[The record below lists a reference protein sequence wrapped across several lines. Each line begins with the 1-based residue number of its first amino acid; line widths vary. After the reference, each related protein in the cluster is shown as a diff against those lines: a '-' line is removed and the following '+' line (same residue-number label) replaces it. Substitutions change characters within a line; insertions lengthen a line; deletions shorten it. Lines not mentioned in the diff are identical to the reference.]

1 MGDDNQ
7 VLVRLKAIANTKQLD
22 TFIAKMKAV
31 QALERRFS
39 SNDMLG
45 SLSKGA
51 SKWKKS
57 FDFVDKAIRGFGM
70 ALTKFLGMAIKG
82 VILEM
87 AAMGAAMLATH
98 ALFIAGK
105 FLMKAYSGAMQVVA
119 GGAAAAAIAIGTFAA
134 AMREQQAAM
143 YAYRGKGM
151 SGMGAGINQVQV
163 SMRALHN
170 DAALAGIGV
179 ENLNK
184 AFAVMSKTMGSA
196 QIVQGKKSLKALM
209 DFGSAGQD
217 PAKGVESAAA
227 VVAALSD
234 QKKTIGDVM
243 AAAKKM
249 GPEMEKAMKGTKIK
263 SKAQF
268 KELLFSGELAEKGGV
283 TGQFDTVN
291 NTLIGQLK
299 TYMGMVKSEFADFGM
314 QFLEP
319 AKVAFE
325 KIMDVI
331 KRDIA
336 RISAAIQ
343 GTFGSSGMFDGFAS
357 MVDKFSNWMVKTIR
371 EYLPKAQGMFD
382 RMGDWLNRFKIMWN
396 NMLDYLRPLIDGAK
410 VLEKAF
416 GRIWQAIKNG
426 AKNLGLFGDL
436 LQENENTVMEF
447 GDRMA
452 GFIDSFST
460 LFTNLKKQ
468 FFTLLPFINDVLAGV
483 KMIFDVMTKMLT
495 TGSGGGFMK
504 ALAPLLLFKIVGS
517 KMAGAGG
524 RLSPVSSGLQNM
536 NVTAQNVNLNTPGG
550 IPRSLSSGGPTGS
563 SAAMSSG
570 GPRGSIGPSGYAAMS
585 TMPGALPYFTKG
597 NALSGLTAGT
607 RSQSIEGNER
617 MGSVYRR
624 TAKTSG
630 MYSHDFYAPG
640 QYAQSSQGLMSPIS
654 MQNVTLRQAMRA
666 GADLKGGYTKGAE
679 HAAGANTRDYMRQQM
694 LATPVGSTAFG
705 RATGGGISP
714 WGVPE
719 SPTPLTNYHNL
730 SARQLE
736 KVGRAR
742 GFTGGSIAQGLYNQD
757 RDRATMAG
765 VASGS
770 MPASMAMVPSMSA
783 ATRAEFLNPAY
794 VPGGTAPQYINQG
807 LPAAEQKARQKLTR
821 QTIRQDRVADLKM
834 SGRRGAGGL
843 QGLMGFMNQGRFD
856 MSLSGGMVP
865 ELNPDGTPVYEKTKS
880 GKIKMKG
887 GQPVP
892 VMRQQQG
899 ARVDMAGLRKTA
911 KQNNQTRALQ
921 TGRGPMRTK
930 IANMRDQARLN
941 RTQTTFGAGM
951 SRFAGSA
958 GGRMGSSM
966 GLSMLSQYAPE
977 EMQGAMALGGTLS
990 MIDPRLGMAVAG
1002 IGGALKAQ
1010 SVGSGMMAG
1019 AMGGAQ
1025 IGGMF
1030 GAHGAVIGAAIGAL
1044 AGGIMGFVNKGK
1056 NQLKKAKETAQAS
1069 LAGMF
1074 TDIATTASKQF
1085 KRNNEI
1091 LEGGGTL
1098 QGNEGAF
1105 QNMGKKYVGRRKDF
1119 SADLKA
1125 VSAGKTPAEAMEWIK
1140 NNASKYGMKITKE
1153 QQGDMSKSPVASLAE
1168 FTNGRSEFE
1177 STLLGMDDV
1186 NNKRLEQLGKATG
1199 KSVPALE
1206 KLAKELGVNLYDA
1219 TLDYT
1224 ELAKQMGTAL
1234 IKTSG
1239 ELKNAMI
1246 DIVIGAGNIF
1256 KKKREGREAQLAL
1269 DQSGAALS
1277 AELDGSDM
1285 TADDK
1290 KFAVEGFMENYGTQA
1305 LAMYGGDPA
1314 KAYQSMQKGFGTRGE
1329 GLFGKG
1335 QQFEGQED
1343 FIMPAANELQAEMK
1357 KGLVDMYAEQLKGM
1371 AGDAS
1376 MQMDSDALTKQL
1388 TDLANNPAEFDKFIN
1403 IMGRDGFS
1411 MKDTGGKARSVE
1423 DVTKGLSTLGLT
1435 GTGLS
1440 AIPAEDLN
1448 KYVTSAET
1456 FDKSSK
1462 EFKEAV
1468 SLYKDTTASYFS
1480 TGPGADGAPAWW
1492 SKGLA
1497 FDAKTGKLMPDGGDT
1512 STPRGGAIGDTT
1524 ASRLSRTMGRHSE
1537 MDGQLKGTRKITSSY
1552 RDYNLGSPSSDH
1564 VTGRAYDL
1572 TGQNLGAYKKL
1583 VHANG
1588 GFSEF
1593 HGNNANRH
1601 LHVVPGPGGRTG
1613 DSSSAQG
1620 ELGASTMSM
1629 SGSNSNYYNIYV
1641 NTNDPEAAAREVM
1654 RKLKDLDTAARER
1667 G

>member
-1 MGDDNQ
+1 MGDDNN

-22 TFIAKMKAV
+22 TFIAKMKTV

-39 SNDMLG
+39 SNQMLG
-45 SLSKGA
+45 SLAGGV

-70 ALTKFLGMAIKG
+70 ALTKFLGLAIKG

-134 AMREQQAAM
+134 ALREQQAAM

-426 AKNLGLFGDL
+426 AKNLTVFRDL
-436 LQENENTVMEF
+436 LVQNESTVMEF
-447 GDRMA
+447 GDRMG

-468 FFTLLPFINDVLAGV
+468 FFAILPFINDVLAGV
-483 KMIFDVMTKMLT
+483 KMIFDVMSKMLN
-495 TGSGGGFMK
+495 TGAGGGFMK

-524 RLSPVSSGLQNM
+524 RLSPVSSGVNTM
-536 NVTAQNVNLNTPGG
+536 NVQAQNVNLNTPGG
-550 IPRSLSSGGPTGS
+550 VPRSLSSGGGPPGS
-563 SAAMSSG
+563 MSSG
-570 GPRGSIGPSGYAAMS
+570 GATPAPYMSPYMRSLPPAMG
-585 TMPGALPYFTKG
+585 PGAVPYFTKG
-597 NALSGLTAGT
+597 NAPSGLTAGT
-607 RSQSIEGNER
+607 QSQSIEGNER
-617 MGSVYRR
+617 IGSIFRR

-630 MYSHDFYAPG
+630 MYSHDFYNPG
-640 QYAQSSQGLMSPIS
+640 MFAQNNQNLMTPIN

-679 HAAGANTRDYMRQQM
+679 HAAGANTRAYMRSDM
-694 LATPVGSTAFG
+694 LATPASGTAFG
-705 RATGGGISP
+705 KMAPGVGGSMP
-714 WGVPE
+714 QAM
-719 SPTPLTNYHNL
+719 TNYHGMDEKNL
-730 SARQLE
+730 ARVASARGISGPDL
-736 KVGRAR
+736 A
-742 GFTGGSIAQGLYNQD
+742 GSLAKQDQD
-757 RDRATMAG
+757 RRIMSGIAAG
-765 VASGS
+765 DSSMRSFLPFVSGT
-770 MPASMAMVPSMSA
+770 V
-783 ATRAEFLNPAY
+783 RAEFDDGA
-794 VPGGTAPQYINQG
+794 GGIVDKG
-807 LPAAEQKARQKLTR
+807 LPAEEIKRRQALSGKTAKE
-821 QTIRQDRVADLKM
+821 DRRADRAMK
-834 SGRRGAGGL
+834 GRRLMGGYQGA
-843 QGLMGFMNQGRFD
+843 MGFMNQGRFD
-856 MSLSGGMVP
+856 MSASGGDVP
-865 ELNPDGTPVYEKTKS
+865 VLDRSGQPVMNDDGTP
-880 GKIKMKG
+880 M
-887 GQPVP
+887 
-892 VMRQQQG
+892 MRQQQG
-899 ARVDMAGLRKTA
+899 ARVPIQKLREEA
-911 KQNNQTRALQ
+911 RQNNATRAKE

-930 IANMRDQARLN
+930 IANMRDQARIN
-941 RTQTTFGAGM
+941 RTQTTFGSGM

-966 GLSMLSQYAPE
+966 GLSMLSQHAPE
-977 EMQGAMALGGTLS
+977 EMRGAMALGGTLS

-1030 GAHGAVIGAAIGAL
+1030 GAQGAVIGAAIGAL

-1074 TDIATTASKQF
+1074 TDIANTASKQF

-1091 LEGGGTL
+1091 LESGGTL
-1098 QGNEGAF
+1098 QGREGAF
-1105 QNMGKKYVGRRKDF
+1105 QNMGKKYVDRRKSF

-1125 VSAGKTPAEAMEWIK
+1125 VAAGKTPEESMKWIAD
-1140 NNASKYGMKITKE
+1140 NASKYGMKISKE
-1153 QQGDMSKSPVASLAE
+1153 QLDTMNVSETTRSAGLAE

-1177 STLLGMDDV
+1177 STLTGMDDV

-1224 ELAKQMGTAL
+1224 ELAKKMGTAM

-1239 ELKNAMI
+1239 ELKNAMV

-1256 KKKREGREAQLAL
+1256 KKRREGREAQLAI

-1277 AELDGSDM
+1277 AQLDGSDM

-1314 KAYQSMQKGFGTRGE
+1314 KAYQSMQKGFGTAGE

-1335 QQFEGQED
+1335 QQFEGQEE
-1343 FIMPAANELQAEMK
+1343 FIMPAANELKAEMK
-1357 KGLVDMYAEQLKGM
+1357 KGAVDIYAEQLKGM
-1371 AGDAS
+1371 AGDAGL
-1376 MQMDSDALTKQL
+1376 QMDSATLTKQL
-1388 TDLANNPAEFDKFIN
+1388 AGMDDASFDKFMN
-1403 IMGRDGFS
+1403 IMNRDGFS
-1411 MKDTGGKARSVE
+1411 MKGADGTARSAG
-1423 DVTKGLSTLGLT
+1423 DVTKTLETMGLKGVGLST
-1435 GTGLS
+1435 
-1440 AIPAEDLN
+1440 IPEEDLN

-1456 FDKSSK
+1456 FDKSSQ
-1462 EFKEAV
+1462 EFKDAV
-1468 SLYKDTTASYFS
+1468 NLYKDTTKSFFGS
-1480 TGPGADGAPAWW
+1480 GSSGAPEWW
-1492 SKGLA
+1492 TKGLY
-1497 FDAKTGKLMPDGGDT
+1497 FDGEKLIPSPDT

-1524 ASRLSRTMGRHSE
+1524 ASRLSRTMSRHSE

>member
-1 MGDDNQ
+1 MGDDNN

-22 TFIAKMKAV
+22 TFIAKMKTV

-39 SNDMLG
+39 SNQMLG
-45 SLSKGA
+45 SLAGGV

-495 TGSGGGFMK
+495 TGAGGGFMK

-524 RLSPVSSGLQNM
+524 RLSPVSSGVNTM
-536 NVTAQNVNLNTPGG
+536 NVQAQNVNLNTPGG
-550 IPRSLSSGGPTGS
+550 VPRSLSSGGGPPGS
-563 SAAMSSG
+563 MSSG
-570 GPRGSIGPSGYAAMS
+570 GPTPAPYMSPYMRSLPPAMG
-585 TMPGALPYFTKG
+585 PGAVPYFTKG
-597 NALSGLTAGT
+597 NAPSGLTAGT
-607 RSQSIEGNER
+607 QSQSIEGNER
-617 MGSVYRR
+617 MGSIFRR

-630 MYSHDFYAPG
+630 MYSHDFYNPG
-640 QYAQSSQGLMSPIS
+640 MFAQNNQNLMTPIN

-679 HAAGANTRDYMRQQM
+679 HAAGANTRAYMRSDM
-694 LATPVGSTAFG
+694 LATPASGTAFG
-705 RATGGGISP
+705 KMAPGVGGSMP
-714 WGVPE
+714 QAM
-719 SPTPLTNYHNL
+719 TNYHGMDEKNL
-730 SARQLE
+730 AR
-736 KVGRAR
+736 VAAAR
-742 GFTGGSIAQGLYNQD
+742 GISGPDLAGSLAKQDQD
-757 RDRATMAG
+757 RHIMSRIAAG
-765 VASGS
+765 DSS
-770 MPASMAMVPSMSA
+770 MKTNFLKFVSPTV
-783 ATRAEFLNPAY
+783 RAEFDD
-794 VPGGTAPQYINQG
+794 GTGRIVDKG
-807 LPAAEQKARQKLTR
+807 LPAEEIKRRQALSGKTAKE
-821 QTIRQDRVADLKM
+821 DRRADRAMK
-834 SGRRGAGGL
+834 GRRLMGGYQGA
-843 QGLMGFMNQGRFD
+843 MGFMNQGRFD
-856 MSLSGGMVP
+856 MSLSGGDVP
-865 ELNPDGTPVYEKTKS
+865 VLDRSGQPVMNDDGTP
-880 GKIKMKG
+880 M
-887 GQPVP
+887 
-892 VMRQQQG
+892 MRQQQG
-899 ARVDMAGLRKTA
+899 ARVPIQQLREEA
-911 KQNNQTRALQ
+911 RQNNATRAKE

-930 IANMRDQARLN
+930 IANMRDQARIN
-941 RTQTTFGAGM
+941 RTQTTFGSGM

-966 GLSMLSQYAPE
+966 GLSMLSQHAPE
-977 EMQGAMALGGTLS
+977 EMRGAMALGGTLS

-1030 GAHGAVIGAAIGAL
+1030 GAQGAVIGAAIGAL

-1074 TDIATTASKQF
+1074 TDIANTASKQF

-1091 LEGGGTL
+1091 LESGGTL
-1098 QGNEGAF
+1098 QGREGAF
-1105 QNMGKKYVGRRKDF
+1105 QNMGKKYVDRRKSF

-1125 VSAGKTPAEAMEWIK
+1125 VSAGKTPEESMKWIAD
-1140 NNASKYGMKITKE
+1140 NASKYGMKISKE
-1153 QQGDMSKSPVASLAE
+1153 QQATMGHSPNASLAE

-1177 STLLGMDDV
+1177 STLTGMDDV

-1199 KSVPALE
+1199 KSIPALE
-1206 KLAKELGVNLYDA
+1206 KLAQELGVNLYDA

-1224 ELAKQMGTAL
+1224 ELAKKMGTAM

-1239 ELKNAMI
+1239 ELKNAMV

-1256 KKKREGREAQLAL
+1256 KKRREGREAQLAL

-1314 KAYQSMQKGFGTRGE
+1314 KAYQSMQKGFGTAGE

-1335 QQFEGQED
+1335 QQFEGQEE
-1343 FIMPAANELQAEMK
+1343 FIMPAANELKAEMK
-1357 KGLVDMYAEQLKGM
+1357 KGAVDIYAEQLKGM
-1371 AGDAS
+1371 AGDAGL
-1376 MQMDSDALTKQL
+1376 QMDSATLTKQL
-1388 TDLANNPAEFDKFIN
+1388 AGMDDASFDKFMN
-1403 IMGRDGFS
+1403 IMNRDGFS
-1411 MKDTGGKARSVE
+1411 MKGADGTARSAG
-1423 DVTKGLSTLGLT
+1423 DVTKTLETMGLKGVGLST
-1435 GTGLS
+1435 
-1440 AIPAEDLN
+1440 IPEEDLN
-1448 KYVTSAET
+1448 KYVTSADT
-1456 FDKSSK
+1456 FDKSSQ
-1462 EFKEAV
+1462 EFKDAV
-1468 SLYKDTTASYFS
+1468 NLYKDTTKSFFGS
-1480 TGPGADGAPAWW
+1480 GSSGAPEWW
-1492 SKGLA
+1492 TKGLY
-1497 FDAKTGKLMPDGGDT
+1497 FDGEKLIPSPDT

-1524 ASRLSRTMGRHSE
+1524 ASRLSRTMSRHSE

>member
-382 RMGDWLNRFKIMWN
+382 RMGDWLRRFRIMWN

-679 HAAGANTRDYMRQQM
+679 HAAGANTRAYMRSDM
-694 LATPVGSTAFG
+694 LATPASGTAFG
-705 RATGGGISP
+705 KMAPGVGGSMP
-714 WGVPE
+714 QAM
-719 SPTPLTNYHNL
+719 TNYHGMDEKNL
-730 SARQLE
+730 ARVASARGISGPDL
-736 KVGRAR
+736 A
-742 GFTGGSIAQGLYNQD
+742 GSLAKQDQD
-757 RDRATMAG
+757 RRVMSGIAAG
-765 VASGS
+765 DSSMRSFLPFVSGT
-770 MPASMAMVPSMSA
+770 V
-783 ATRAEFLNPAY
+783 RAEFDD
-794 VPGGTAPQYINQG
+794 GTGKIVDKG
-807 LPAAEQKARQKLTR
+807 LPAEEIKRRQALSGKTAKE
-821 QTIRQDRVADLKM
+821 DRRADRAMK
-834 SGRRGAGGL
+834 GRRLMGGYQGA
-843 QGLMGFMNQGRFD
+843 MGFMNQGRFD

-865 ELNPDGTPVYEKTKS
+865 ELNPDGTPVYERTKG

-892 VMRQQQG
+892 AMRQQQG
-899 ARVDMAGLRKTA
+899 ARVDMAGLRKEA

-951 SRFAGSA
+951 GRFAGSA

-1010 SVGSGMMAG
+1010 SVGAGMMAG
-1019 AMGGAQ
+1019 AMGGSQ

-1074 TDIATTASKQF
+1074 TDIANTASKEF

-1091 LEGGGTL
+1091 LESGGTL
-1098 QGNEGAF
+1098 QGREGAF
-1105 QNMGKKYVGRRKDF
+1105 QNMGSKYVGRRKDF

-1125 VSAGKTPAEAMEWIK
+1125 VAAGKTPAEAMEWIK
-1140 NNASKYGMKITKE
+1140 NNASKYGMKISKE
-1153 QQGDMSKSPVASLAE
+1153 QQEDMSKSPVASLKE

-1177 STLLGMDDV
+1177 STLTGMDDV

-1224 ELAKQMGTAL
+1224 ELAKKMGTAM

-1239 ELKNAMI
+1239 ELKNAMV

-1256 KKKREGREAQLAL
+1256 KKRREGREAQLAL

-1314 KAYQSMQKGFGTRGE
+1314 KAYQSMQKGFGTAGE

-1335 QQFEGQED
+1335 QQFEGQEE
-1343 FIMPAANELQAEMK
+1343 FIMPAANELKAEMK
-1357 KGLVDMYAEQLKGM
+1357 KGAVDTYAEQLKGM
-1371 AGDAS
+1371 AGDAGL
-1376 MQMDSDALTKQL
+1376 QMDSATLTKQL
-1388 TDLANNPAEFDKFIN
+1388 AGMDDASFDKFMN
-1403 IMGRDGFS
+1403 IMNRDGFS
-1411 MKDTGGKARSVE
+1411 MKDASGKAKSVE
-1423 DVTKGLSTLGLT
+1423 GITKTLETMGLS

-1440 AIPAEDLN
+1440 AIPEEDLN

-1456 FDKSSK
+1456 FDKSSQ
-1462 EFKEAV
+1462 EFKDAV
-1468 SLYKDTTASYFS
+1468 NLYKDTTKSFFGS
-1480 TGPGADGAPAWW
+1480 GDSGAPEWW
-1492 SKGLA
+1492 TKGLY
-1497 FDAKTGKLMPDGGDT
+1497 FDGEKLVPSPDT
-1512 STPRGGAIGDTT
+1512 YTPRGGAIGDTT

>member
-22 TFIAKMKAV
+22 TFIAKMKTV

-39 SNDMLG
+39 SNQMLG
-45 SLSKGA
+45 SLARGV

-82 VILEM
+82 VLLEM
-87 AAMGAAMLATH
+87 AAMGATMLATH
-98 ALFIAGK
+98 ALFITGR

-151 SGMGAGINQVQV
+151 GGMGAGINQVQV

-268 KELLFSGELAEKGGV
+268 KELLFSGDLAEKGGV

-299 TYMGMVKSEFADFGM
+299 TYMGMVRSEFADFGM

-371 EYLPKAQGMFD
+371 EYLPKAQGMFG
-382 RMGDWLNRFKIMWN
+382 RISDWLRSFKIMWN
-396 NMLDYLRPLIDGAK
+396 NMLDALRPLIDGAK
-410 VLEKAF
+410 ILEKAF
-416 GRIWQAIKNG
+416 SRIWQAIKNG
-426 AKNLGLFGDL
+426 AKNLSLFGDL

-495 TGSGGGFMK
+495 TGAGSGFMK

-524 RLSPVSSGLQNM
+524 RLSPVSSGVNTM
-536 NVTAQNVNLNTPGG
+536 NVQAQNVNLNTPGG
-550 IPRSLSSGGPTGS
+550 VPRSLSSGGGPPGS
-563 SAAMSSG
+563 MSSG
-570 GPRGSIGPSGYAAMS
+570 VSTPAPYMGTSIHSPYMRSLPPAMG
-585 TMPGALPYFTKG
+585 PGAVPYFTKG
-597 NALSGLTAGT
+597 NAPSGLTAGT
-607 RSQSIEGNER
+607 QSQSIEANER
-617 MGSVYRR
+617 MGSIFRR

-630 MYSHDFYAPG
+630 MYSHDFYNPG
-640 QYAQSSQGLMSPIS
+640 MFAQNNQNLMTPID

-679 HAAGANTRDYMRQQM
+679 HAAGANTRAYMRSDM
-694 LATPVGSTAFG
+694 LATPASGTHFGAMAVSPSGDMPIAATAYTNLNE
-705 RATGGGISP
+705 RDLARVASARGIS
-714 WGVPE
+714 GND
-719 SPTPLTNYHNL
+719 LAGKL
-730 SARQLE
+730 AMQD
-736 KVGRAR
+736 
-742 GFTGGSIAQGLYNQD
+742 QD
-757 RDRATMAG
+757 RRILKGIANG
-765 VASGS
+765 ESS
-770 MPASMAMVPSMSA
+770 MKRHLPMVSPI
-783 ATRAEFLNPAY
+783 TKAEFEDGA
-794 VPGGTAPQYINQG
+794 GGFVDRG
-807 LPAAEQKARQKLTR
+807 LPAEEIERRKALSR
-821 QTIRQDRVADLKM
+821 QTAKEDRRADRAMK
-834 SGRRGAGGL
+834 GRRMMGGYQGA
-843 QGLMGFMNQGRFD
+843 MGFMNQGRFD
-856 MSLSGGMVP
+856 MSRDGGEVP
-865 ELNPDGTPVYEKTKS
+865 VLDRAGRPVMNDDGTPMTRK
-880 GKIKMKG
+880 
-887 GQPVP
+887 
-892 VMRQQQG
+892 QQG
-899 ARVDMAGLRKTA
+899 ARVPIQQLREEA
-911 KQNNQTRALQ
+911 RQNNAMRAKE

-930 IANMRDQARLN
+930 IANMRDQARIN

-951 SRFAGSA
+951 GRFAGSA

-977 EMQGAMALGGTLS
+977 EMRGAMALGGTLS

-1010 SVGSGMMAG
+1010 GVGSGMMAG
-1019 AMGGAQ
+1019 AMGGSQ

-1030 GAHGAVIGAAIGAL
+1030 GAQGAVIGAAIGAL

-1056 NQLKKAKETAQAS
+1056 SQLKKAKETAQAS

-1074 TDIATTASKQF
+1074 TDIANTASKQF

-1091 LEGGGTL
+1091 LKGGGTL

-1125 VSAGKTPAEAMEWIK
+1125 VAAGKTPAEAMEWIK
-1140 NNASKYGMKITKE
+1140 NNASKYGMKISKE
-1153 QQGDMSKSPVASLAE
+1153 QQDDMSKSPVASLRE

-1177 STLLGMDDV
+1177 STLMGMDDV

-1224 ELAKQMGTAL
+1224 ELAKKMGAAM

-1239 ELKNAMI
+1239 ELKNAMV

-1256 KKKREGREAQLAL
+1256 KKRREGREAQFAL

-1314 KAYQSMQKGFGTRGE
+1314 KAYQSMQKGFGKKGE
-1329 GLFGKG
+1329 GFFAKG
-1335 QQFEGQED
+1335 QQFEGQEE

-1357 KGLVDMYAEQLKGM
+1357 KGAVDMYAEQLKGM
-1371 AGDAS
+1371 AGDAGL
-1376 MQMDSDALTKQL
+1376 QMDSATLTKQL
-1388 TDLANNPAEFDKFIN
+1388 TGMINNPDSAVFDKFMN
-1403 IMGRDGFS
+1403 VMNRDGFS
-1411 MKDTGGKARSVE
+1411 MRDSSGKARSVE
-1423 DVTKGLSTLGLT
+1423 DITKTLETLGLT

-1440 AIPAEDLN
+1440 AVPEEDLN

-1468 SLYKDTTASYFS
+1468 SLYKDTTKSFFGS
-1480 TGPGADGAPAWW
+1480 GDSGAPEWW
-1492 SKGLA
+1492 TKGLY
-1497 FDAKTGKLMPDGGDT
+1497 FDGEKLVPNPD
-1512 STPRGGAIGDTT
+1512 TPRGGAIGDTT

-1572 TGQNLGAYKKL
+1572 TGQNLGAYKRL

-1601 LHVVPGPGGRTG
+1601 LHVVPGPGGATG
-1613 DSSSAQG
+1613 DSSSSQG
-1620 ELGASTMSM
+1620 ELGVSTMSM

>member
-1 MGDDNQ
+1 MSDDNN

-22 TFIAKMKAV
+22 TFIAKMKTV

-39 SNDMLG
+39 SNQMLG
-45 SLSKGA
+45 SLAGGV

-70 ALTKFLGMAIKG
+70 ALTKFLGLAIKG
-82 VILEM
+82 VLLEM

-105 FLMKAYSGAMQVVA
+105 FLMKAYSGAMQVIA

-331 KRDIA
+331 RRDIA

-343 GTFGSSGMFDGFAS
+343 GSFGASGMFDGFAS

-371 EYLPKAQGMFD
+371 EYLPKTQGMFN

-396 NMLDYLRPLIDGAK
+396 KMLEYLRPLIDGAK

-416 GRIWQAIKNG
+416 GRIWYAIKNG
-426 AKNLGLFGDL
+426 AKNLTLFRDL
-436 LQENENTVMEF
+436 LVQNESTVMEF
-447 GDRMA
+447 GDRMG

-460 LFTNLKKQ
+460 LFTELKKQ
-468 FFTLLPFINDVLAGV
+468 FFELLPFINDILSGV
-483 KMIFDVMTKMLT
+483 KMIFDIMTKMLT

-524 RLSPVSSGLQNM
+524 RLSPVSSGVSTM
-536 NVTAQNVNLNTPGG
+536 NVQAQNVNLNIPGA
-550 IPRSLSSGGPTGS
+550 PRSLSSGGGPPGS
-563 SAAMSSG
+563 MSSG
-570 GPRGSIGPSGYAAMS
+570 GAGPSSHMSPFMRSLPPAMG
-585 TMPGALPYFTKG
+585 PGAVPHFLQGGPGSGGAASGFT
-597 NALSGLTAGT
+597 AAPQ
-607 RSQSIEGNER
+607 SQSIKGNER
-617 MGSVYRR
+617 MGEIFRR
-624 TAKTSG
+624 TTKTSG
-630 MYSHDFYAPG
+630 MYSHDFYNAG
-640 QYAQSSQGLMSPIS
+640 TFAQNSQGMMTPIN

-679 HAAGANTRDYMRQQM
+679 HAAGANTRAYMRSDM
-694 LATPVGSTAFG
+694 LATPASGTAFG
-705 RATGGGISP
+705 KMAPGVGGSMP
-714 WGVPE
+714 QAM
-719 SPTPLTNYHNL
+719 TNYHGMDEKNL
-730 SARQLE
+730 ARVASARGISGPDL
-736 KVGRAR
+736 A
-742 GFTGGSIAQGLYNQD
+742 GSLAKQDQD
-757 RDRATMAG
+757 RRVMSGIAAG
-765 VASGS
+765 DSSMRSFLPFVSGT
-770 MPASMAMVPSMSA
+770 V
-783 ATRAEFLNPAY
+783 RAEFDDGA
-794 VPGGTAPQYINQG
+794 GGIVDKG
-807 LPAAEQKARQKLTR
+807 LPAEEIKRRQALSGKTAKE
-821 QTIRQDRVADLKM
+821 DRRADRAMK
-834 SGRRGAGGL
+834 GRRLMGGYQGA
-843 QGLMGFMNQGRFD
+843 MGFMNQGRFD
-856 MSLSGGMVP
+856 MSLSGGDVP
-865 ELNPDGTPVYEKTKS
+865 VLDRQGNPVMNDDGTPA
-880 GKIKMKG
+880 
-887 GQPVP
+887 
-892 VMRQQQG
+892 MREQQG
-899 ARVDMAGLRKTA
+899 ARVPIQQLRDKA
-911 KQNNQTRALQ
+911 KQNNATRAKE

-930 IANMRDQARLN
+930 IANMRDQARIN

-966 GLSMLSQYAPE
+966 GLSMLSQHAPE

-1030 GAHGAVIGAAIGAL
+1030 GAQGAVIGAAIGAL

-1074 TDIATTASKQF
+1074 TDIANTASKEF

-1091 LEGGGTL
+1091 LSGGGTL
-1098 QGNEGAF
+1098 QGREGAF

-1125 VSAGKTPAEAMEWIK
+1125 VSAGKTTTEAMEWVK
-1140 NNASKYGMKITKE
+1140 NNASKYGMKISKE
-1153 QQGDMSKSPVASLAE
+1153 QLDTMNVSETTRSAGLAE

-1177 STLLGMDDV
+1177 STLTGMDDV

-1224 ELAKQMGTAL
+1224 ELAKKMGTAM

-1239 ELKNAMI
+1239 ELKNAMV

-1256 KKKREGREAQLAL
+1256 KKRREGREAQLAL

-1314 KAYQSMQKGFGTRGE
+1314 KAYQSMQKGFGTAGE

-1335 QQFEGQED
+1335 QQFEGQEE
-1343 FIMPAANELQAEMK
+1343 FIMPAANELKAEMK
-1357 KGLVDMYAEQLKGM
+1357 KGAVDTYAEQLKGM
-1371 AGDAS
+1371 AGDAGL
-1376 MQMDSDALTKQL
+1376 QMDSATLTKQL
-1388 TDLANNPAEFDKFIN
+1388 AGMDDASFDKFMN
-1403 IMGRDGFS
+1403 IMNRDGFS
-1411 MKDTGGKARSVE
+1411 MKDSSGNAKSVE
-1423 DVTKGLSTLGLT
+1423 GITKTLETMGLT

-1440 AIPAEDLN
+1440 AIPEEDLN

-1456 FDKSSK
+1456 FDKSSI
-1462 EFKEAV
+1462 EFKAAV
-1468 SLYKDTTASYFS
+1468 DLYKDTTASFFGS
-1480 TGPGADGAPAWW
+1480 GSDGAPEWW
-1492 SKGLA
+1492 TKGLY
-1497 FDAKTGKLMPDGGDT
+1497 FDGQKLIPSPDT
-1512 STPRGGAIGDTT
+1512 YTPRGGAIGDTT
-1524 ASRLSRTMGRHSE
+1524 ASRLSRTMGRHNE
-1537 MDGQLKGTRKITSSY
+1537 MDSQLKGTRKITSSY

-1572 TGQNLGAYKKL
+1572 TGQNLGSYKKL

-1593 HGNNANRH
+1593 HGSNASRH

-1620 ELGASTMSM
+1620 ELSAPTMS
-1629 SGSNSNYYNIYV
+1629 GGGISNNYNIYV
-1641 NTNDPEAAAREVM
+1641 NTNDPAAAAREVM
-1654 RKLKDLDTAARER
+1654 RQLKEIDIAGRER
-1667 G
+1667 GA